1 MVGGGGTKAGSLL
14 CISRI
19 VKRDG
24 PALGVPPALEAG
36 VCSLTDT
43 VSHRQDQVH
52 KEMETQR
59 GKMACLEAT
68 QLAVAELGSNLWA
81 SV

>member
-36 VCSLTDT
+36 VCSLTHT
-43 VSHRQDQVH
+43 VSHRQDQV
-52 KEMETQR
+52 
-59 GKMACLEAT
+59 L
-68 QLAVAELGSNLWA
+68 LFSP
-81 SV
+81 